1 MCFLC
6 TSLPKP
12 SYLIGSSILMA
23 ILKVL
28 GEPNLVG
35 GGGDKILWPHINSKS
50 IGPKVAVG
58 L

>member
-35 GGGDKILWPHINSKS
+35 GGGDKKDF
-50 IGPKVAVG
+50 VAPY
-58 L
+58 